1 MRLALVDDDASTRY
15 LMEHG
20 LSRLGHEVT
29 AFDDPQVALRAVR
42 DAPERFDAVITDHG
56 LPGLTG
62 LELARELRRVR
73 GGMRV
78 ILVSGYVTDE
88 LQAAAA
94 QAGVGDVL
102 LKRLSAKELCEVIH
116 RLVSTAA

>member
-1 MRLALVDDDASTRY
+1 VRLVLVDDDASTRF

-20 LSRLGHEVT
+20 LARLGHEVSGF
-29 AFDDPQVALRAVR
+29 ADPQAALRAVR
-42 DAPERFDAVITDHG
+42 DAPERYDAVITDHG
-56 LPGLTG
+56 LHGLTG
-62 LELARELRRVR
+62 LELAGALRQVR
-73 GGMRV
+73 GELRV

-88 LQAAAA
+88 LRAAAA

-116 RLVSTAA
+116 RLVSPAA